1 MGNSPCCI
9 IVKFEFPSF
18 KNVTVINLFSLMI
31 NRKQKLI
38 LSRCDKASIS
48 KKIFYSFFCQHQD
61 RLNTFLSIILNIL
74 YTTRYITV
82 MNIKFNVTIIS
93 MINICLIKTK
103 SLKSLEKKTVIF
115 ILINNNIKCNYILK
129 KIVLVINVSN
139 QHVFQIFL
147 NYIA

>member
-1 MGNSPCCI
+1 
-9 IVKFEFPSF
+9 
-18 KNVTVINLFSLMI
+18 
-31 NRKQKLI
+31 
-38 LSRCDKASIS
+38 
-48 KKIFYSFFCQHQD
+48 
-61 RLNTFLSIILNIL
+61 
-74 YTTRYITV
+74 

-139 QHVFQIFL
+139 QHVF
-147 NYIA
+147 